1 MDRDLRGQMDRDLRG
16 QMDRDLRLGMT
27 LSCRLTFVLKRL
39 DSVENL
45 GWYKVRE
52 PIWLH
57 SREVISIN
65 EEPVLNCSS
74 QIRVQG
80 LQCPGRFF
88 QMVSR
93 LSLPILMLKM

>member
-1 MDRDLRGQMDRDLRG
+1 
-16 QMDRDLRLGMT
+16 MDRDLRLGMT
-27 LSCRLTFVLKRL
+27 LLCRLTSVLKRL

-74 QIRVQG
+74 QIRAQG

-93 LSLPILMLKM
+93 LSLPVLMLKM